1 VLVPVPLMHVGGVG
15 VIVDTGVM
23 AMGTTVFF
31 GAHQTAVRVIVT
43 VAMAMGMLMFE
54 RLVSGA
60 D

>member
-1 VLVPVPLMHVGGVG
+1 MHVGGVG

-43 VAMAMGMLMFE
+43 VAMAIGMLMFE